1 MTILRCHRLRG
12 TKVGPTNTAQE
23 SVCVP
28 CPSLQTLKDLMMA
41 LRRRLPLLGVTAL
54 ELPTPLEVQLILV
67 DFGTVI
73 FALIL
78 VSYLD

>member
-1 MTILRCHRLRG
+1 MTILRCL
-12 TKVGPTNTAQE
+12 KIGPTNTAQE
-23 SVCVP
+23 AVCLP

-54 ELPTPLEVQLILV
+54 KLPTLLEVQLILV
-67 DFGTVI
+67 DFGAVI

>member
-12 TKVGPTNTAQE
+12 TKVGPTNT
-23 SVCVP
+23 VCIP

-67 DFGTVI
+67 GFGAVI